1 MGRVSQIVLRNQTK
15 KVHRG
20 SQPSLRFQTSKFSGG
35 IVVIT
40 LALCASYFCFINISE
55 TLIASM
61 IFLTDQLFITTAG
74 SENLVSTL
82 SSRKI
87 IKECSYYS

>member
-35 IVVIT
+35 IVAIT
-40 LALCASYFCFINISE
+40 LVLWASYFCFIKISE
-55 TLIASM
+55 ALIASM